1 MRDFAVFFCAVAGF
15 CASGCTS
22 STAAPAAVDASA
34 ACSAIDD
41 ALRLHQ
47 IQMLGTHN
55 SYHVAKDK
63 PIFADLNYTHQPL
76 DVQLNAQGV
85 RAFEL
90 DLHHIAANK
99 PIVVEHIE
107 GIDDVS
113 SCPNLGACL
122 QILKTWSDA
131 HPCHHALVV
140 LLEPK
145 DELETSAITEHLPQV
160 ETEILAVWPRSRL
173 VTPDDVRGS
182 AADVK
187 TGVNQQGWPTM
198 SATRGKLVLVLYDKN
213 ELGIA
218 YRKLHPKLKDAV
230 AFVFGEPEDAD
241 TATVLR
247 DNPLK
252 SADIAALVQKGYLI
266 RTFPEG
272 NLAEGQAAVASGAQ
286 VVSTDFPIDR
296 AWAPGYALHL
306 PGGQP
311 SRCNPVL
318 SLPNCTTDAV
328 NAGVTVGT
336 QP

>member
-1 MRDFAVFFCAVAGF
+1 MRAVAWLVIGF
-15 CASGCTS
+15 ATVWFAACASPPS
-22 STAAPAAVDASA
+22 AVGAGA
-34 ACSAIDD
+34 GLACSPIDD
-41 ALRLHQ
+41 ELRLHQ

-90 DLHHIAANK
+90 DLHHIVADK
-99 PIVVEHIE
+99 PIVVEHIA
-107 GIDDVS
+107 GIDDRS
-113 SCPNLGACL
+113 NCPNLGACL
-122 QILKTWSDA
+122 QLLKTWSDA

-145 DELETSAITEHLPQV
+145 DELETSAITDHLPQLEAEV
-160 ETEILAVWPRSRL
+160 LAVWPRSRL
-173 VTPDDVRGS
+173 VTPDDVRRD
-182 AADVK
+182 AVDVK
-187 TGVNQQGWPTM
+187 TAVNQLGWPTM
-198 SATRGKLVLVLYDKN
+198 AATRGKLVLILYDKN
-213 ELGIA
+213 DLGLT

-230 AFVFGEPEDAD
+230 AFVFGEPDDAD

-252 SADIAALVQKGYLI
+252 STDISALVQKGYLI

-272 NLAEGQAAVASGAQ
+272 NSKEGLAAVASGAQ
-286 VVSTDFPIDR
+286 VVSTDFPMDR

-318 SLPNCTTDAV
+318 SLPNCTTEAV
-328 NAGVTVGT
+328 NAGVTLGA

>member
-1 MRDFAVFFCAVAGF
+1 MRAIASVISGIAGVCVTACAAP
-15 CASGCTS
+15 
-22 STAAPAAVDASA
+22 PAAVGADAST
-34 ACSAIDD
+34 ACSPVDD
-41 ALRLHQ
+41 ELRLHQ

-76 DVQLNAQGV
+76 DVQLNTQGV

-90 DLHHIAANK
+90 DLHHIAADK

-107 GIDDVS
+107 GIDDS
-113 SCPNLGACL
+113 SNCPNLGACL
-122 QILKTWSDA
+122 QLLKTWSDA

-140 LLEPK
+140 LFEPK
-145 DELETSAITEHLPQV
+145 DELETSAITDHLPQLESEV
-160 ETEILAVWPRSRL
+160 LAVWPRSRL
-173 VTPDDVRGS
+173 VTPDDVRGD
-182 AADVK
+182 AVDIK
-187 TGVNQQGWPTM
+187 TAVNQHGWPTM
-198 SATRGKLVLVLYDKN
+198 AATRGKLVLILYDKN
-213 ELGIA
+213 NLGLT

-230 AFVFGEPEDAD
+230 AFVFGEPEDTD

-252 SADIAALVQKGYLI
+252 SPDIAMLVQKGYLI

-272 NLAEGQAAVASGAQ
+272 NSAEGLAAIASGAQ

-318 SLPNCTTDAV
+318 SLPNCTTQAV
-328 NAGVTVGT
+328 NAGVTLGT